1 MNSVPAPYMC
11 ESSKNR
17 SNKNYHGGNN
27 NEVTFS
33 KCYPTVPGTDYA
45 GSKGKQARPPGT
57 LIPCKT
63 RFQLRSPYREE
74 FPSSEEE
81 ESEQCFERLNLGHD
95 GSSEGETAGIPLKS
109 PGLS

>member
-1 MNSVPAPYMC
+1 M
-11 ESSKNR
+11 
-17 SNKNYHGGNN
+17 
-27 NEVTFS
+27 
-33 KCYPTVPGTDYA
+33 
-45 GSKGKQARPPGT
+45 

-63 RFQLRSPYREE
+63 RFK

-81 ESEQCFERLNLGHD
+81 ESEQCLERLNLGHD